1 MTTDAPQTGE
11 TTVPLPTVILK
22 KRKALPFFSRH
33 PWVFAGAI
41 ARVEG
46 DPQPTDEVVLRSHE
60 GQFIA
65 RGLYNPESN
74 IRVRLYSWDENQPL
88 DRALW
93 SARLDDA
100 IALRRKLFGK
110 SAAGCRL
117 VFSESDGLSGLTID
131 RYGDFLLVQWTSR
144 ALAARQ
150 QVFYELLNE
159 KLSPRGIWQRTE
171 KGVGDAEGL
180 EIADSLATGSEPP
193 RPLFVE
199 ENGLQFGVDV
209 VEGQKTGFYF
219 DQRDNRAA
227 VARYLKGASVL
238 DMFCYTGGFSIAAAK
253 LGDARRV
260 RGVDSS
266 ESALDMARRNAELN
280 GVSSQVS
287 FEQGDAFRTL
297 ETLVAENARFDA
309 VILDPPKMARSRGG
323 LERAARGY
331 FSLNRLALDL
341 LEPNGLLVTCSC
353 SGLLSREDFEQILAK
368 VALDANRSLQVLEVR
383 GQAADHPVSVHC
395 VETSYLKCFICRVV

>member
-1 MTTDAPQTGE
+1 MTTDSAE
-11 TTVPLPTVILK
+11 AFPTVILK

-46 DPQPTDEVVLRSHE
+46 EPQPGDEVLLRSHE

-65 RGLYNPESN
+65 RGLFNPESN
-74 IRVRLYSWDENQPL
+74 IRVRLYSWKEDQPL
-88 DRALW
+88 DREFW

-100 IALRRKLFGK
+100 IALRKKLFGK
-110 SAAGCRL
+110 PARGCRL
-117 VFSESDGLSGLTID
+117 VFSESDGLSGLTVD
-131 RYGDFLLVQWTSR
+131 QYGEFLLVQWTSR

-150 QVFYELLNE
+150 QDFYELLNE
-159 KLSPRGIWQRTE
+159 KVKPRGIWQRTE
-171 KGVGDAEGL
+171 RGVGEAEGL
-180 EIADSLATGSEPP
+180 AVADSLATGSAPP

-227 VARYLKGASVL
+227 VARYLKGSNVL

-253 LGDARRV
+253 LGEARHV
-260 RGVDSS
+260 TGVDSS

-280 GVSSQVS
+280 EVSSQVS

-297 ETLVAENARFDA
+297 ESLVEEKKRFDA

-323 LERAARGY
+323 IERAARGY

-353 SGLLSREDFEQILAK
+353 SGLISREDFEQILAK
-368 VALDANRSLQVLEVR
+368 VALDAGRSLQVLEVR

-395 VETSYLKCFICRVV
+395 LETSYLKCFICRVV

>member
-1 MTTDAPQTGE
+1 
-11 TTVPLPTVILK
+11 
-22 KRKALPFFSRH
+22 
-33 PWVFAGAI
+33 
-41 ARVEG
+41 
-46 DPQPTDEVVLRSHE
+46 
-60 GQFIA
+60 
-65 RGLYNPESN
+65 
-74 IRVRLYSWDENQPL
+74 
-88 DRALW
+88 
-93 SARLDDA
+93 
-100 IALRRKLFGK
+100 
-110 SAAGCRL
+110 
-117 VFSESDGLSGLTID
+117 
-131 RYGDFLLVQWTSR
+131 
-144 ALAARQ
+144 
-150 QVFYELLNE
+150 
-159 KLSPRGIWQRTE
+159 
-171 KGVGDAEGL
+171 
-180 EIADSLATGSEPP
+180 
-193 RPLFVE
+193 
-199 ENGLQFGVDV
+199 
-209 VEGQKTGFYF
+209 
-219 DQRDNRAA
+219 
-227 VARYLKGASVL
+227 
-238 DMFCYTGGFSIAAAK
+238 MFCYTGGFSIAAAK

-395 VETSYLKCFICRVV
+395 LETSYLKCFICRVV

>member
-46 DPQPTDEVVLRSHE
+46 DPQPTDEVILRSHE

-88 DRALW
+88 DRAFW

-110 SAAGCRL
+110 SAVGCRL

-131 RYGDFLLVQWTSR
+131 RYGEFLLVQWTSR
-144 ALAARQ
+144 ALAARH

-341 LEPNGLLVTCSC
+341 LEPNGLLITCSC

-395 VETSYLKCFICRVV
+395 LETSYLKCFICRVV

>member
-395 VETSYLKCFICRVV
+395 LETSYLKCFICRVV